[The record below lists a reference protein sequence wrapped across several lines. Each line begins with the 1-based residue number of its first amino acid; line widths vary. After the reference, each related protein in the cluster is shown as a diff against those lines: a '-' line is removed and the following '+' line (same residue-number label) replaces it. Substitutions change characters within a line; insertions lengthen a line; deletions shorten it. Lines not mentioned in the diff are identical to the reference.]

1 MKATNIKVGHD
12 YRITQG
18 RGQSTVRVTAHDNES
33 GVWTCRTE
41 KGAEITV
48 KDAKRFL
55 KEAPAPSK
63 TGGLGRMVGKLTSVL
78 TDKGKKDDG
87 SREESTSKKRGVPPK
102 GKMSAVDAAARVLG
116 EVKEPLNVKQIAEIA
131 DRLNYCELPGATPSA
146 TISSA
151 IQKEIKDK
159 GGNARFVRTER
170 GKYTFNKNAT

>member
-1 MKATNIKVGHD
+1 MKATNIHIGHD
-12 YRITQG
+12 YQVTQG
-18 RGQSTVRVTAHDNES
+18 RGKSIVRVTAHDIA
-33 GVWTCRTE
+33 GGAWTCRTE

-55 KEAPAPSK
+55 KAVAAPAK

-78 TDKGKKDDG
+78 TGKGKKDDDT
-87 SREESTSKKRGVPPK
+87 REESTSKKRGVPPK
-102 GKMSAVDAAARVLG
+102 GKMSAVDAAARVLD